1 MGRKPTLIKTIPSSC
16 AWRIGSNPVLTTKIK
31 VMRCKI
37 IDNRKEGQQRVI
49 SKYLFIPKRI
59 GNERR
64 WLEKSTIKQTLY
76 YMFDVT
82 CGATWWEWR
91 DTEWI

>member
-1 MGRKPTLIKTIPSSC
+1 MRS
-16 AWRIGSNPVLTTKIK
+16 K
-31 VMRCKI
+31 V
-37 IDNRKEGQQRVI
+37 IDNRKEGQQRII

-59 GNERR
+59 GDEKR
-64 WLEKSTIKQTLY
+64 WLERVSIKQTLY

-91 DTEWI
+91 DTEWVENVL

>member
-1 MGRKPTLIKTIPSSC
+1 MVSCNPSLILYI
-16 AWRIGSNPVLTTKIK
+16 VIK
-31 VMRCKI
+31 RFNMRCKI
-37 IDNRKEGQQRVI
+37 VDNRKEGQDRII
-49 SKYLFIPKRI
+49 SKYLYLPKRI

-64 WLEKSTIKQTLY
+64 WLERCKIKQTLR

-91 DTEWI
+91 DKEWVDNVL

>member
-1 MGRKPTLIKTIPSSC
+1 MNYDTKCMGVFHLQYNT
-16 AWRIGSNPVLTTKIK
+16 GSNPVLTTKLN

-37 IDNRKEGQQRVI
+37 IDNRKEGQQRLI

-82 CGATWWEWR
+82 SGTTWWEWR
-91 DTEWI
+91 DTEWID